1 MAPQQEATFAVT
13 AEAKNKLARLEE
25 ILAGY
30 GSVIVA
36 YSGGV
41 DSVFLA
47 AVAHRVLKERALAVT
62 AQSESLA
69 PEELDA
75 AAALAKQIGIAHHV
89 ARTEELRDE
98 HYASNPL
105 ERCAFCKSELME
117 KLKEVAQQRGI
128 KFIALGANMDDL
140 GDFRP
145 GEKAAAQRGA
155 VFPLREAGLRKAEI
169 RALSQEL
176 GLPTYDKPAT
186 ACLASR
192 IPFGERITA
201 EKLSQVARGEAFL
214 HQAGFRACRL
224 RHHGTI
230 ARLEVP
236 PAEIPALLAQS
247 AEVLKALK
255 GLGFA
260 YVTVDLQGL
269 RSGSMH
275 EAAGKGL

>member
-1 MAPQQEATFAVT
+1 MAEQQEAKFTVT
-13 AEAKNKLARLEE
+13 AEARSKLARLEKT
-25 ILAGY
+25 LAGY
-30 GSVIVA
+30 GSVLVA

-41 DSVFLA
+41 DSAFLA
-47 AVAHRVLKERALAVT
+47 AVACRVLKEQALAVT

-69 PEELDA
+69 PEELEVA
-75 AAALAKQIGIAHHV
+75 IRLAKQIGIAHHV

-117 KLKEVAQQRGI
+117 KLREVARERGI
-128 KFIALGANMDDL
+128 KFIALGANVDDL
-140 GDFRP
+140 GDIRP
-145 GEKAAAQRGA
+145 GEEAAAQRGA

-176 GLPTYDKPAT
+176 GLPTWDKPAT

-201 EKLSQVARGEAFL
+201 DKLSQVARGENFL

-236 PAEIPALLAQS
+236 PAEIPALLAQ
-247 AEVLKALK
+247 APEVVLALK
-255 GLGFA
+255 SLGFA

-269 RSGSMH
+269 RSGSLH
-275 EAAGKGL
+275 EAAGRKT